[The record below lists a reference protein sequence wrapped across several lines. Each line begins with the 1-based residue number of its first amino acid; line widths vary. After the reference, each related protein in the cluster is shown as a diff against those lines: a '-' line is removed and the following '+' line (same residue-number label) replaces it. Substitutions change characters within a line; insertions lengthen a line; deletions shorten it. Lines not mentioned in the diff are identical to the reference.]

1 MSKFIKLKCLG
12 CLNSFRQPD
21 FHTYHKTLPI
31 PPKTTIAGM
40 LGSALGISPIEV
52 NDEWLEK
59 ERFKVGIIAKA
70 NGKANDLWQIRK
82 FETKRISAYAQ
93 GKVETPYYTA
103 VIVRELLYQMQF
115 NLYFYF
121 ENTEDYDLLFEALQ
135 NPAWALSF
143 GREDELFKVLALNQI
158 ELKETESAFF
168 SNTILPYDINA
179 EGYEMDSTFLAN
191 NMSKNLLEKAP
202 KVLKLPVSF
211 AHNGEVRTANQFSY
225 FTFVSNFPVKPNAD
239 VRVFFDAEDNLN
251 FQLI

>member
-1 MSKFIKLKCLG
+1 LG

-21 FHTYHKTLPI
+21 FHTYHKTLSI

-82 FETKRISAYAQ
+82 FENKRIKAYEKGNA
-93 GKVETPYYTA
+93 ETPYYTA

-115 NLYFYF
+115 SLYFYF
-121 ENTEDYDLLFEALQ
+121 ENLEDYDLVFEALQ
-135 NPAWALSF
+135 NPSWALSF
-143 GREDELFKVLALNQI
+143 GREDELFKVLDLKKV
-158 ELKETESAFF
+158 ELEETKNNFY

-179 EGYEMDSTFLAN
+179 EGYEMDSEFLAK
-191 NMSKNLLEKAP
+191 NMGKNLLEEAP
-202 KVLKLPVSF
+202 KVLKLPISF
-211 AHNGEVRTANQFSY
+211 AHKGEARTANQFAY
-225 FTFVSNFPVKPNAD
+225 FTFISSFPVKPKAE
-239 VRVFFDAEDNLN
+239 VKGFFDAEDTLN